1 MRGVLGRPASAE
13 NQKPLLIKKK
23 EGERE
28 RGRKKRNE
36 GGREGRK
43 NS

>member
-1 MRGVLGRPASAE
+1 MCGVLGRPASVE

-28 RGRKKRNE
+28 TGKK
-36 GGREGRK
+36 K
-43 NS
+43 KK